1 MEETRIMAI
10 TLADYKELIANTAK
24 LRMMEEA
31 MKRFADTQNKTDLI
45 AELDLIMKVKVEL

>member
-1 MEETRIMAI
+1 MEETKIMAI

-31 MKRFADTQNKTDLI
+31 MKRFADTQNATDLI
-45 AELDLIMKVKVEL
+45 AELDLLMKVKVEL

>member
-1 MEETRIMAI
+1 MEETRIMTI

-31 MKRFADTQNKTDLI
+31 MKRFADTQNATDLI
-45 AELDLIMKVKVEL
+45 AELDLFMKVEVKL